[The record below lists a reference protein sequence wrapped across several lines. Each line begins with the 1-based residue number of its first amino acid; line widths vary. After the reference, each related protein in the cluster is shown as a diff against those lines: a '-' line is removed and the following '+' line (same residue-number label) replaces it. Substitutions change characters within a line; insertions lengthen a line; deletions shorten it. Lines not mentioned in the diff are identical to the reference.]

1 MAEKRYERNAVRL
14 GQLIREHISMSGMNQ
29 VRFAFSLGVSPS
41 RLSNYLTGARLP
53 DFFTLC
59 RIADILNV
67 SLDDLNPDNKDRADQ
82 EVVYSLKICGKC
94 TVRLEKTAGAD

>member
-14 GQLIREHISMSGMNQ
+14 GQLIKELIGMSGMNQ
-29 VRFAFSLGVSPS
+29 VRFAFALGVSPS
-41 RLSNYLTGARLP
+41 RLSNYLTGSRLP

-59 RIADILNV
+59 RIADLLNV
-67 SLDDLNPDNKDRADQ
+67 SLDDLNPDNKVRSDN

-94 TVRLEKTAGAD
+94 TVRLEKTERAD